1 MYGEQLADEMKADIV
16 GWNESN
22 YIQQPPN
29 TAETEVILNP
39 KHDQLMDQ
47 CNGKD
52 DKTLTVVS
60 KSKKELPSLIKS
72 PPLPPI
78 ITLMKKVSIKID
90 GLDKEYITSEL
101 TTCTLQEALVASDL
115 STVETN
121 TSLKSTLSTKSKTAI
136 KRVQQQ
142 AQKELKEVTKSHAK
156 ALQESSALID
166 QKKDKIAAL
175 KAQVIALLKLQ
186 TSRGASSVTAGKEG
200 T

>member
-16 GWNESN
+16 GWDESN

-39 KHDQLMDQ
+39 KYDQLMDQ

-60 KSKKELPSLIKS
+60 RSKKELPSLIKS

-90 GLDKEYITSEL
+90 GLDKESITSEL
-101 TTCTLQEALVASDL
+101 TTCTLQEASDL

-166 QKKDKIAAL
+166 HNKDKIAAL